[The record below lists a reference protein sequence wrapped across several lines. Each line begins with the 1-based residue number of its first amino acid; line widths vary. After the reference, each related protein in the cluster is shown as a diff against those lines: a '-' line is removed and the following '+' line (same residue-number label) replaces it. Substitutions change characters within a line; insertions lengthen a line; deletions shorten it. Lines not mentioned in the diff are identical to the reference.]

1 MADSFPDRAQAFFL
15 FLHKQARQAQALYLL
30 GDLFDRWP
38 GDDDDDETA
47 TETRRELSALV
58 AAGIGVYVQRG
69 NRDFLLGKRFA
80 RDTGCT
86 LIGDTHVLTV
96 GERRLLLMHG
106 DTLCDDKAH
115 KRYRLGRSLLIPAL
129 AAFMPLARRRNLAAW
144 MQEQSSSSRQPVK
157 ISKQTAIFSLRQNRC
172 QTLIHGH
179 LHAPGEETWQDGKD
193 TFIRICLSDWESKG
207 GYVKINTI
215 NGEISNQTATITT

>member
-1 MADSFPDRAQAFFL
+1 MRE
-15 FLHKQARQAQALYLL
+15 QARQAQALYLL

-47 TETRRELSALV
+47 TETRRELSAL
-58 AAGIGVYVQRG
+58 AATGTDVYVQRG

-96 GERRLLLMHG
+96 GKRRLLLMHG
-106 DTLCDDKAH
+106 DTLCGDNAH
-115 KRYRLGRSLLIPAL
+115 KRYRLGRSILIPAL
-129 AAFMPLARRRNLAAW
+129 AALMPLVQRRKLAVW
-144 MQEQSSSSRQPVK
+144 MQEQSRRRRQPTK
-157 ISKQTAIFSLRQNRC
+157 ISKQTATFSLRQNRC

-215 NGEISNQTATITT
+215 NGAISNQTTTITT

>member
-1 MADSFPDRAQAFFL
+1 
-15 FLHKQARQAQALYLL
+15 
-30 GDLFDRWP
+30 
-38 GDDDDDETA
+38 
-47 TETRRELSALV
+47 
-58 AAGIGVYVQRG
+58 
-69 NRDFLLGKRFA
+69 
-80 RDTGCT
+80 
-86 LIGDTHVLTV
+86 
-96 GERRLLLMHG
+96 
-106 DTLCDDKAH
+106 
-115 KRYRLGRSLLIPAL
+115 
-129 AAFMPLARRRNLAAW
+129 MPLARRRNLAAW